1 MQTQIR
7 NHPPAEPVRLARLED
22 WQEVFA
28 DEALLGAIANYTR
41 LHAERGRAHQAVQEA
56 ERGLQQA
63 ALADRDALAAAI
75 GEGTSLPKS
84 DAHARKAQ
92 EALAEASRLQDA
104 TREAFSQSSHAVE
117 RVIGERSD
125 VVLADLERR
134 ILRRGDRSGGRR
146 RQAGRDLRAPRRIA
160 PRQDVRPDPRCPL
173 QLGACIGLVGQDDRA
188 GALDHQRAGGG
199 ILTRARDRG
208 RR

>member
-1 MQTQIR
+1 M
-7 NHPPAEPVRLARLED
+7 
-22 WQEVFA
+22 
-28 DEALLGAIANYTR
+28 
-41 LHAERGRAHQAVQEA
+41 
-56 ERGLQQA
+56 
-63 ALADRDALAAAI
+63 AAAI

-134 ILRRGDRSGGRR
+134 ISDAVIGAEAAVAKLDETFALLGALRRARMFVQTRGARSNWVPASGSWAKTIEQVRSIISEPAEASSPELVTVGGDE
-146 RQAGRDLRAPRRIA
+146 
-160 PRQDVRPDPRCPL
+160 
-173 QLGACIGLVGQDDRA
+173 VGES
-188 GALDHQRAGGG
+188 
-199 ILTRARDRG
+199 
-208 RR
+208 